1 MNNNQPQGKN
11 SIKNIAGARLPRYAI
26 IKICKNLV
34 PAIFVIF
41 LIVYSRI
48 GHAPLRALTDPCA
61 DQKLNRHKAG
71 RIFGW
76 SARIRTMIKRTKIS
90 CPTIRRRSK
99 NRSYYTW
106 LCNFCNK
113 NFIYLI
119 FFLKKSK
126 FFSI

>member
-48 GHAPLRALTDPCA
+48 RHALRSGGYRDGFAALRL
-61 DQKLNRHKAG
+61 QNLLV
-71 RIFGW
+71 F
-76 SARIRTMIKRTKIS
+76 
-90 CPTIRRRSK
+90 CPRGGARRS
-99 NRSYYTW
+99 RRG
-106 LCNFCNK
+106 LFCPNGEVAQRAEGGILA
-113 NFIYLI
+113 N
-119 FFLKKSK
+119 S
-126 FFSI
+126 